1 MERTHERFLSGVN
14 SHVIDQFILGFEWF
28 VFSWTILPV
37 TPMISVL
44 WSSDVIHGE
53 VVDNV
58 VHGVEHLVADLPGVG
73 VLPLAH
79 RVHLAWLLLLR
90 VSVVGIVACSNRS

>member
-14 SHVIDQFILGFEWF
+14 SHMIDQLILCFEWF

-37 TPMISVL
+37 TPMISVF
-44 WSSDVIHGE
+44 WSTDVVHGE

-79 RVHLAWLLLLR
+79 RVHLAWLLLLH
-90 VSVVGIVACSNRS
+90 VSVVWIVACCSRA